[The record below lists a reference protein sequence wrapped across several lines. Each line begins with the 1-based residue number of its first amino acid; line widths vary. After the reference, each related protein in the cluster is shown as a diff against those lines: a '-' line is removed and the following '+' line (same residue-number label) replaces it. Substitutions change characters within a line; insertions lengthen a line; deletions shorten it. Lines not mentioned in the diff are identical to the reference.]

1 LSLYAF
7 IGALETGLAFAL
19 VALGSYLTFRILDF
33 PDLTVEGSFPLG
45 AAVAAKLMV
54 SGVDA
59 WTATLAAGAA
69 GVAAGVVTALLNL
82 KLGILHIL
90 AGILT
95 AIALYSIN
103 LRIMDRPNIGLLNI
117 DTVYSFIEKQ
127 GVPSLYAPLVVLLIT
142 VVACKLLLDLFLAT
156 GFGLAMRAA
165 GANPRMAQA
174 NGVRVDRMII
184 AGLGIA
190 NGLTGLSGALF
201 AQMLGAA
208 DVSMGVGVIVVAL
221 AAVIGGTA
229 LMPSRVISMLTLAC
243 VLGSV
248 LYRLAIAIALSTGAI
263 GLTASDVNVV
273 TAVLVA
279 IALFAPVSKFSF
291 RRRARGLVND

>member
-1 LSLYAF
+1 MSLYAF

-19 VALGSYLTFRILDF
+19 VALGAYLTFRVLDF

-54 SGVDA
+54 SGFDA
-59 WTATLAAGAA
+59 WTATLIAALVGSLA
-69 GVAAGVVTALLNL
+69 GFATAFLNL
-82 KLGILHIL
+82 KLRILHIL

-95 AIALYSIN
+95 AIALYSVN
-103 LRIMDRPNIGLLNI
+103 LRIMDRPNIGLINMT
-117 DTVYSFIEKQ
+117 TVYTPFEKL
-127 GVPSLYAPLVVLLIT
+127 GIPSLYAPIVLLTIVV
-142 VVACKLLLDLFLAT
+142 VVAKIFVDLFLST

-174 NGVRVDRMII
+174 NGIQVGRMIVI
-184 AGLGIA
+184 GLGMA
-190 NGLTGLSGALF
+190 NGLTALSGALF

-208 DVSMGVGVIVVAL
+208 DVSMGIGVIVVAL

-229 LMPSRVISMLTLAC
+229 LMPSRTVYMLTLAC
-243 VLGSV
+243 VLGSI
-248 LYRLAIAIALSTGAI
+248 LYRIALALALSSDAI

-279 IALFAPVSKFSF
+279 IALWVPVRKSTFG
-291 RRRARGLVND
+291 R

>member
-1 LSLYAF
+1 MSLYAF

-19 VALGSYLTFRILDF
+19 VALGAYLTFRVLDF

-54 SGVDA
+54 SGFDA
-59 WTATLAAGAA
+59 WTATLIAALVGSLA
-69 GVAAGVVTALLNL
+69 GFATAFLNL
-82 KLGILHIL
+82 QLRILHIL

-95 AIALYSIN
+95 AIALYSVN
-103 LRIMDRPNIGLLNI
+103 LRIMGRPNIGLINMT
-117 DTVYSFIEKQ
+117 TVYTPFERLGI
-127 GVPSLYAPLVVLLIT
+127 PSLYAPIVLLTIVV
-142 VVACKLLLDLFLAT
+142 VVAKILVDLFLGT

-174 NGVRVDRMII
+174 NGIQVGRMIVI
-184 AGLGIA
+184 GLGMA
-190 NGLTGLSGALF
+190 NGLTALSGALF

-208 DVSMGVGVIVVAL
+208 DVSMGIGVIVVAL

-229 LMPSRVISMLTLAC
+229 LMPSRIVYMLTLAC
-243 VLGSV
+243 VLGSI
-248 LYRLAIAIALSTGAI
+248 LYRIALALALSSDAI

-279 IALFAPVSKFSF
+279 IALWVPVRKSTFG
-291 RRRARGLVND
+291 R

>member
-1 LSLYAF
+1 MSLYAF

-19 VALGSYLTFRILDF
+19 VALGAYLTFRVLDF

-59 WTATLAAGAA
+59 WTATLAAGLVGCLA
-69 GVAAGVVTALLNL
+69 GFATAFLNR
-82 KLGILHIL
+82 KLRILHIL

-95 AIALYSIN
+95 AIALYSVN
-103 LRIMDRPNIGLLNI
+103 LRIMDRPNIGLINMA
-117 DTVYSFIEKQ
+117 TVYTPFERL
-127 GVPSLYAPLVVLLIT
+127 GVPSFYAPIVLLT
-142 VVACKLLLDLFLAT
+142 VVVIVFKILIDLFLGT

-174 NGVRVDRMII
+174 NGIQVGRMIVV
-184 AGLGIA
+184 GLGMA
-190 NGLTGLSGALF
+190 NGLTALSGALF

-208 DVSMGVGVIVVAL
+208 DVSMGIGVIVVAL

-229 LMPSRVISMLTLAC
+229 LMPSRLVPMLTLAC
-243 VLGSV
+243 VLGSI
-248 LYRLAIAIALSTGAI
+248 LYRIALALALSSDAI

-279 IALFAPVSKFSF
+279 IALWVPVRKSTFS
-291 RRRARGLVND
+291 RRPGGLK

>member
-1 LSLYAF
+1 LV
-7 IGALETGLAFAL
+7 FAI
-19 VALGSYLTFRILDF
+19 VALGTFLTFRVLDF

-45 AAVAAKLMV
+45 AAVVGTLMAN
-54 SGVDA
+54 GVEP
-59 WTATLAAGAA
+59 WTATLAAATA
-69 GVAAGVVTALLNL
+69 GSCAGFATAFLNRRL
-82 KLGILHIL
+82 RILNIL

-103 LRIMDRPNIGLLNI
+103 LRIMDRPNIGLINMA
-117 DTVYSFIEKQ
+117 TVYTPIEEL
-127 GVPSLYAPLVVLLIT
+127 GIPSLYAPAVLLAIT
-142 VVACKLLLDLFLAT
+142 VIFFKFAIDLFLST
-156 GFGLAMRAA
+156 GFGLSMRCA

-174 NGVRVDRMII
+174 NGIQVGRMIVV
-184 AGLGIA
+184 GLGIA
-190 NGLTGLSGALF
+190 NGLTALSGALF

-208 DVSMGVGVIVVAL
+208 DVSMGIGVIVVAL

-229 LMPSRVISMLTLAC
+229 LMPSRLIPMLTLAC

-248 LYRLAIAIALSTGAI
+248 LYRFALALALGSGAI

-279 IALFAPVSKFSF
+279 IALWMPIGRSSLSRK
-291 RRRARGLVND
+291 RGGLK

>member
-1 LSLYAF
+1 LSLYAA

-54 SGVDA
+54 SGFDA
-59 WTATLAAGAA
+59 WSATLAAAAA
-69 GVAAGVVTALLNL
+69 GVAAGVVTAVLNL

-103 LRIMDRPNIGLLNI
+103 LRIMDRPNIGLLNL
-117 DTVYSFIEKQ
+117 DTVYSLVERL
-127 GVPSLYAPLVVLLIT
+127 GVPPLYAPIVLLALI
-142 VVACKLLLDLFLAT
+142 VIASKLLLDFFLAT
-156 GFGLAMRAA
+156 GFGLSMRAA
-165 GANPRMAQA
+165 GANPRMARA
-174 NGVRVDRMII
+174 NGVRVDCMIV

-229 LMPSRVISMLTLAC
+229 VMPSRAVPMLTLAC

-248 LYRLAIAIALSTGAI
+248 LYRLAIAVALSTGAI

-279 IALFAPVSKFSF
+279 LALFAPGRKFSL
-291 RRRARGLVND
+291 RK

>member
-1 LSLYAF
+1 MF
-7 IGALETGLAFAL
+7 TGALETGLAFAL
-19 VALGSYLTFRILDF
+19 VALGAYLTFRVLDF

-45 AAVAAKLMV
+45 AAVAAKLMI

-59 WTATLAAGAA
+59 WMATLAAGLA
-69 GVAAGVVTALLNL
+69 GCLAGFATAFLNR
-82 KLGILHIL
+82 KLRILHIL

-95 AIALYSIN
+95 AIALYSVN
-103 LRIMDRPNIGLLNI
+103 LRIMDRPNIGLINME
-117 DTVYSFIEKQ
+117 TVYTPIERL
-127 GVPSLYAPLVVLLIT
+127 GVPSLYAPMVLLA
-142 VVACKLLLDLFLAT
+142 VVVVIFKILIDLFLAT

-174 NGVRVDRMII
+174 NGIQVGHMIVV
-184 AGLGIA
+184 GLGIA
-190 NGLTGLSGALF
+190 NGLTAISGAMF

-208 DVSMGVGVIVVAL
+208 DVSMGIGVIVVAL

-229 LMPSRVISMLTLAC
+229 LMPSRLIPMLTLAC
-243 VLGSV
+243 VLGSI
-248 LYRLAIAIALSTGAI
+248 LYRLALALALSSDAI

-279 IALFAPVSKFSF
+279 IALWMPIRKSPVSRQPGGPK
-291 RRRARGLVND
+291 